1 MGKTQTV
8 PITDHFELMMI
19 SALRYAIGRETYMP
33 EITIHYIKNLVPK
46 FTERTLFVMRRDI
59 EEEVR
64 RYERMGHELYMKKEW
79 LGLQQEIHEA
89 YRKLV
94 PNENV

>member
-46 FTERTLFVMRRDI
+46 FTARTLFVMRRDI
-59 EEEVR
+59 EEEVQ